1 MTQASPLVLL
11 TGVNGFVGQHM
22 AACLL
27 EHGMDV
33 VGIGRRAFCGL
44 QHPRLAY
51 ISGDMAQESFIK
63 QLISAHSFT
72 YIIHLAGA
80 NDVSTSYKDPVS
92 VMEANAWSTLQL
104 LEAVRT
110 DSAAGLKGFL
120 AIGTA
125 YEYDLEAVPAAPLAE
140 TAPLLPGSPYAWSKL
155 VMGAVVQMYGRVYGI
170 PALLARTFNLI
181 GPGPAT
187 GVCAVLAKQ
196 VAQMEKGLLPP
207 KLHVGNTTV
216 RRDFLDVRD
225 AVEAYLTLLPL
236 ASSAPGSVY
245 NVCSG
250 KAVPI
255 SAIIELLKRCA
266 NVPFEVTI
274 DKRLIR
280 PSEAAIV
287 QGDYSKL
294 RQATTWQP
302 GIPLAQTVLDTLNYY
317 RSLV

>member
-22 AACLL
+22 ALRLL
-27 EHGMDV
+27 EQGMDV
-33 VGIGRRAFCGL
+33 VGIGRRAFCEL
-44 QHPRLAY
+44 QHPHLAY

-63 QLISAHSFT
+63 QLVTRHSFT

-80 NDVSTSYKDPVS
+80 NDVSASYKDPVS
-92 VMEANAWSTLQL
+92 VMEANAWCTLQL

-110 DSAAGLKGFL
+110 DSTSGLQGFL
-120 AIGTA
+120 AIGTG
-125 YEYDLEAVPAAPLAE
+125 YEYDLEAIPAAPLAE
-140 TAPLLPGSPYAWSKL
+140 TAQMLPASPYAWSKL
-155 VMGAVVQMYGRVYGI
+155 IMASMVQMYGRVYGI

-207 KLHVGNTTV
+207 ELRVGNTTV

-225 AVEAYLTLLPL
+225 AADAYLALLPL
-236 ASSAPGSVY
+236 ASSASGSIY

-250 KAVPI
+250 TAVPI
-255 SAIIELLKRCA
+255 SAIIDLLKRCA
-266 NVPFEVTI
+266 NIPFEVTV
-274 DKRLIR
+274 DERLIR
-280 PSEAAIV
+280 HSEAAVV
-287 QGDYSKL
+287 QGDNAKL
-294 RQATTWQP
+294 RQATAWQP